1 MIVTVLQIALGGA
14 IGAVLRFATYA
25 AMARW
30 LGAGFPFG
38 TLAVN
43 VLGSAVMGLL
53 AALLLERADAP
64 RLAPL
69 LMTGVLGG
77 YTTFSAFSLDTLLLI
92 ERGEPGRALVYM
104 AASVALSVGALWGG
118 LLLGRS
124 L

>member
-14 IGAVLRFATYA
+14 IGAVLRFGTYA

-30 LGAGFPFG
+30 FGAGFPFG

-43 VLGSAVMGLL
+43 VLGSGVMGLL
-53 AALLLERADAP
+53 AALLLERAGAP

-92 ERGEPGRALVYM
+92 ERGEPGRALVYV